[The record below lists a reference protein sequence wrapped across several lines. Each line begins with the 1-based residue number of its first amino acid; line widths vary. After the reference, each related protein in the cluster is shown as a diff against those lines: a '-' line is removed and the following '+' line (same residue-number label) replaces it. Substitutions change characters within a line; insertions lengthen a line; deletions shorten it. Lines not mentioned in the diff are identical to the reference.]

1 MCPLASGRQP
11 QASKA
16 KATQS
21 EQRCWKGSLCVG
33 ASSPLVVAALRFTS
47 ASHPPTHTRAV
58 PRALCPVYNADALI
72 CWIIARGRG

>member
-47 ASHPPTHTRAV
+47 ASQPPPTHTRFG
-58 PRALCPVYNADALI
+58 PS
-72 CWIIARGRG
+72 RGRFAQCTMLMH

>member
-47 ASHPPTHTRAV
+47 ASQPPPTHTHGSGRPAG
-58 PRALCPVYNADALI
+58 ALPSVQC
-72 CWIIARGRG
+72 